1 MSTPISLTDD
11 ELTVVM
17 NAARVL
23 PIADRDPFLREVA
36 AALATQPVLGPGIVS
51 RVCREVQ
58 QRLWCAPDLR
68 IDEPRSRAY

>member
-58 QRLWCAPDLR
+58 QRLWRGPDLR

>member
-68 IDEPRSRAY
+68 TDEPRSRAY